1 MTRANV
7 RKIDEKLIKFFLQK
21 HKIICCIM
29 NSTRKAKVENKQIFT
44 FGDFYICASNISPVS
59 IWLWDQVEDN
69 KKSLMLYKK
78 VNKHVMLKCAS
89 W

>member
-44 FGDFYICASNISPVS
+44 SLHFTSVHQIFPQYQSVI
-59 IWLWDQVEDN
+59 ET
-69 KKSLMLYKK
+69 KSKTAKNAL
-78 VNKHVMLKCAS
+78 
-89 W
+89 